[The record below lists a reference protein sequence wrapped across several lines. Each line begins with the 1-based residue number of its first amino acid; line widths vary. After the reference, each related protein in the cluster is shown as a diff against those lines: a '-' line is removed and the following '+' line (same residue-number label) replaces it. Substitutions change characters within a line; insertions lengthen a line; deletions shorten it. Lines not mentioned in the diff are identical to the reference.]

1 MARCSRHLRARAAV
15 TAATFALGGAFEAK
29 AQAQSLVERFE
40 PAERG
45 SRFFVADSLEL
56 DGSFRFTTGLV
67 TSYGSQLR
75 TFRQTVEP
83 ERSNLIEQSVWLHPG
98 ASLVMS
104 PGARFGIDVPVALQS
119 GTGVTLDRVF
129 FSEPGSPRFG
139 DVRASFDLRLAGR
152 DRADRDGAVIAAGVS
167 AYLPTG
173 SSSDYTGDDF
183 ARVMFRLATSVQGGP
198 VLVAARVGYMF
209 RKDDLPRFGGVE
221 PSSEANGVLAAGYR
235 GGPLVVGPE
244 LHGSTIL
251 KSAFDR
257 RSSPVEVLAGAH
269 FTLGALVL
277 GAGVGT
283 AVVTGLGSARVRGA
297 LSIEWT
303 PIADVP
309 HDRDHDGV
317 MDADDMCPDVPGP
330 ANGQVGTRGCPEA
343 PRDSDGDGVIDGEDA
358 CPDLRGVATREA
370 MTNGCPDADRDGIP
384 DPSDA
389 CPAVAGVRSVLPR
402 YNGCPSDVDG
412 DGVPDDR
419 DACPDEPGGASE
431 DPDQNGCVPPPPP
444 PPDRD
449 QDGIVD
455 ASDACPDAAGPASRI
470 PEANG
475 CPLVR
480 PEALTLLELAFDAGA
495 LTTDSDHLVSKQAA
509 ALLAYPD
516 MHVVVVMVTP
526 PGTRGDPERA
536 ALQRKA
542 VVDRLVGLGVAKE
555 RFDARRGATA
565 AGRQNQ
571 SELRITPVGPR
582 GLPPSRG

>member
-1 MARCSRHLRARAAV
+1 MPRCFRHVRALAAV
-15 TAATFALGGAFEAK
+15 TAAAFAFEGAFEGK
-29 AQAQSLVERFE
+29 AQAQSLLERFD
-40 PAERG
+40 PAPRG

-119 GTGVTLDRVF
+119 GTGVALDRVF
-129 FSEPGSPRFG
+129 FSEPGSPRVG
-139 DVRASFDLRLAGR
+139 DVRATFDLRLAGR
-152 DRADRDGAVIAAGVS
+152 ERADKDGAVIAAGVS

-173 SSSDYTGDDF
+173 GSSDYTGDDF

-198 VLVAARVGYMF
+198 VLVAARVGYMY

-221 PSSEANGVLAAGYR
+221 LGSEANGVLAAGYR

-269 FTLGALVL
+269 FTLGAGLVL
-277 GAGVGT
+277 GAGLGT
-283 AVVTGLGSARVRGA
+283 AVVTGLGAARVRGVV
-297 LSIEWT
+297 SFEWT

-309 HDRDHDGV
+309 RDRDHDGV
-317 MDADDMCPDVPGP
+317 MDADDMCPDVHGS
-330 ANGQVGTRGCPEA
+330 ANGPVGSRGCPEA

-358 CPDLRGVATREA
+358 CPGLRGVATHEA

-384 DPSDA
+384 DPLDA

-402 YNGCPSDVDG
+402 YNGCPPDADG

-419 DACPDEPGGASE
+419 DACPDESGVASE
-431 DPDQNGCVPPPPP
+431 DPDLDGCAPPPPP

-455 ASDACPDAAGPASRI
+455 ASDACPDAAGPASTI

-480 PEALTLLELAFDAGA
+480 PAAMTTLELSFDAGA
-495 LTTDSDHLVSKQAA
+495 LTTESDHVVSKQAA
-509 ALLAYPD
+509 ALLAYPEV
-516 MHVVVVMVTP
+516 HVLVVMVAP
-526 PGTRGDPERA
+526 PGTRGDPNRA
-536 ALQRKA
+536 ARQRKA
-542 VVDRLVGLGVAKE
+542 VLERLVGLGVAKE
-555 RFDARRGATA
+555 RFDARRGVTA
-565 AGRQNQ
+565 ARRQNQ
-571 SELRITPVGPR
+571 SELRITPVVP
-582 GLPPSRG
+582 